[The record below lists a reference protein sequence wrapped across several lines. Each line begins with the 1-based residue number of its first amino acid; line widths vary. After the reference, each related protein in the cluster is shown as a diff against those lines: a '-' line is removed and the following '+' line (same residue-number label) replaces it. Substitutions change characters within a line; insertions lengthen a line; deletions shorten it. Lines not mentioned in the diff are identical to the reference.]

1 MRAKFNLLLSIF
13 CALAILLVAP
23 PPRALA
29 QDSNTTKAR
38 ALTDAAIKM
47 TDSEKAVKLL
57 WQATDIDPTLDEPYI
72 YLGLYYQ
79 AKEDP
84 ADLVKVYQKLIKYRP
99 NLVTGYLNVGEAY
112 MQFRPPRTKEALPYY
127 MKARELDPT
136 SAFAALRIG
145 EIKAQQGDRNE
156 AVRYLC
162 QARGDKKN
170 SNVPIEADKILR
182 EMGASCP

>member
-1 MRAKFNLLLSIF
+1 MAAAALMASI
-13 CALAILLVAP
+13 L
-23 PPRALA
+23 PRALLA
-29 QDSNTTKAR
+29 QDTNAAKAR

-47 TDSEKAVKLL
+47 TDSSKAVKLL

-99 NLVTGYLNVGEAY
+99 TLVTGYLNVGEAY
-112 MQFRPPRTKEALPYY
+112 MQFQPPKTAEALPFY

-145 EIKAQQGDRNE
+145 EIKAQQGDRAE
-156 AVRYLC
+156 AIHYLC
-162 QARGDKKN
+162 LARSDKKN
-170 SNVPIEADKILR
+170 SNVPIEADKMLR
-182 EMGASCP
+182 EMGSSCP